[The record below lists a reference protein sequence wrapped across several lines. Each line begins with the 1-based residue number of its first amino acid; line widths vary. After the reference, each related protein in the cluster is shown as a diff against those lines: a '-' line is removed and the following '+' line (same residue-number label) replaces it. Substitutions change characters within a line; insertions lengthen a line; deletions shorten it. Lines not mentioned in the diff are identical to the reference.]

1 MTHIRHCERSAAIPV
16 AVFRLSQID
25 PGIDGV
31 NTWFVALAAA
41 SQGIKVAQSGLGG
54 EEQFAS
60 YPSFAD
66 WIYFRKMYI

>member
-31 NTWFVALAAA
+31 NTGFVALAAA

-54 EEQFAS
+54 E
-60 YPSFAD
+60 
-66 WIYFRKMYI
+66 